1 MKITEVTKVICF
13 FIETDDEDNY
23 MYNRYDANNWTV
35 RMGESDEPLY
45 NCDEI
50 EKLYQEWITK
60 QK

>member
-13 FIETDDEDNY
+13 FIETDDEYNY
-23 MYNRYDANNWTV
+23 MYNRYGANNWTV

>member
-23 MYNRYDANNWTV
+23 MYNRYGVNNWTV